1 MRKTF
6 LAFKIIPRSSKIT
19 WLPLT
24 HRENITICA
33 PLPLSEKYLKT
44 DHICILGIGLELACK
59 VGSYGGIRH
68 LSFEKTPR
76 NRLSSCPVPIPV
88 EYFRAEKCT
97 AQDCAA
103 FCASPVALL
112 AGSGY
117 LFTSCNGLQCWKQRR
132 TVIRY
137 ARMSLGWFIYTW
149 ASMTFFRHFM
159 VKKTSFPLPAERLSS
174 LYMQWVAYKRT
185 I

>member
-24 HRENITICA
+24 HRENITICT
-33 PLPLSEKYLKT
+33 PPPLSEKCLKT

-117 LFTSCNGLQCWKQRR
+117 MQAVMVCNGSKQRRTVMQAVMVCSGSKQRR

-137 ARMSLGWFIYTW
+137 IRMSLGLIYLYLGKHEMFS
-149 ASMTFFRHFM
+149 AFHF
-159 VKKTSFPLPAERLSS
+159 
-174 LYMQWVAYKRT
+174 
-185 I
+185 